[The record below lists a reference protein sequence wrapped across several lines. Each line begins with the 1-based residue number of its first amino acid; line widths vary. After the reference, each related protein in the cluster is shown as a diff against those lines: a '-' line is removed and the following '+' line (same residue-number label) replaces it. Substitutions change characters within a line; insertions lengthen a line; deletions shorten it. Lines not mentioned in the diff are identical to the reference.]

1 MGMTRTVV
9 LALLFAPAVAT
20 FAGAQ
25 SFDEHIA
32 KGRQFFDSAKYDDAV
47 KSFEKA
53 IKVDD
58 KNSSGHLWLARALG
72 NVAQKA
78 NVLRQPFLAKRAKSE
93 FDKAAELDPNSIDA
107 HDGLMGFYLAAPG
120 VMGGSK
126 EKAKAEAAIIA
137 RLNPFRGHFA
147 AARIAN
153 DQKDLTGEEKALRAA
168 AAEFP
173 DSARPVNALA
183 NFLSNNNRV
192 DEVFPVAEKFLARH
206 PDDVLAQW
214 YFARTAAITGKQ
226 LDKGEEIIRR
236 LMTLP
241 AGQTPRVAN
250 ETLHYRLG
258 DIYLKR
264 GDKAKAKAEYEQSL
278 KINGKFEPAKK
289 ALEAV
294 K

>member
-9 LALLFAPAVAT
+9 LALLIAPAIT
-20 FAGAQ
+20 TIAGAQ

-53 IKVDD
+53 IKADD
-58 KNSSGHLWLARALG
+58 KNSNGHLWLARALG

-93 FDKAAELDPNSIDA
+93 FDKAAELDPNSVDA

-126 EKAKAEAAIIA
+126 EKAKTEAAIIA
-137 RLNPFRGHFA
+137 KLNSFRGHFA
-147 AARIAN
+147 MARIAL
-153 DQKDLTGEEKALRAA
+153 DQKDLAGEEKAYRAA
-168 AAEFP
+168 LAEFP
-173 DSARPVNALA
+173 DSLRSLTSLA
-183 NFLSNNNRV
+183 SFLSNNNRA
-192 DEVFPVAEKFLARH
+192 DEVFPIVERFLAKQ
-206 PDDVLAQW
+206 PDNVIGQW
-214 YFARTAAITGKQ
+214 WFARTTAITGKQ
-226 LDKGEEIIRR
+226 MDKGEEIIKR
-236 LMTLP
+236 LLTIP
-241 AGQTPRVAN
+241 AGQSPRVSYDA
-250 ETLHYRLG
+250 LHYRLG
-258 DIYLKR
+258 DIHAKR
-264 GDKAKAKAEYEQSL
+264 GDKAKAKAEYQEAL
-278 KINGKFEPAKK
+278 KINPKLEPAKK

>member
-1 MGMTRTVV
+1 MTRSLL
-9 LALLFAPAVAT
+9 LALVLAPAV
-20 FAGAQ
+20 AGAQ
-25 SFDEHIA
+25 SFDEHLA

-47 KSFEKA
+47 KSFERA
-53 IKVDD
+53 IKADE
-58 KNSSGHLWLARALG
+58 KNSNGHLWLARALG

-137 RLNPFRGHFA
+137 KLSPFRGHFA

-153 DQKDLTGEEKALRAA
+153 DQKDLAGEEKALRAA

-173 DSARPVNALA
+173 DSARPVNSLA
-183 NFLSNNNRV
+183 SFLSNNNRV
-192 DEVFPVAEKFLARH
+192 EEVFPVVEKFLTKR

-226 LDKGEEIIRR
+226 MDKAEEIIKR
-236 LMTLP
+236 LLTIP
-241 AGQTPRVAN
+241 VGQSPRVSYDA
-250 ETLHYRLG
+250 LHYRLG
-258 DIYLKR
+258 DIHAKR
-264 GDKAKAKAEYEQSL
+264 GDRAKAKAEYEAAL
-278 KINGKFEPAKK
+278 KINPKLEPAKK
-289 ALEAV
+289 ALEGV